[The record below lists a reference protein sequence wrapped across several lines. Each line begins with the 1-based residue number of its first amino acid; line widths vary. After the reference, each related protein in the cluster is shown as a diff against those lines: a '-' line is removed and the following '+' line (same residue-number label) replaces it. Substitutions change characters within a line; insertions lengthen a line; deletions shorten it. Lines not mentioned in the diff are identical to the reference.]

1 MPLLLEVIACSV
13 VDAVEAERGGAG
25 RLEIVRALDR
35 GGLTPPSSL
44 VREIRERTRL
54 PVRVMIRELDGYEG
68 GGPDDLERIIALA
81 RQIAALRADGLVV
94 AFLRGAEIDGEAMD
108 AVTRAVPGV
117 PITFHHAFDELPD
130 PAAAFRAL
138 DRWPQIDRVL
148 TAGGSGDWTA
158 RGARLGEYAKAAG
171 PRMVLPGG
179 GVDAEALRV
188 LARTPGIR
196 EAHVGRAAR
205 TGSDAAGA
213 VDGGRVAA
221 LIQAMGT

>member
-1 MPLLLEVIACSV
+1 MA
-13 VDAVEAERGGAG
+13 DAVEAERGGAG
-25 RLEIVRALDR
+25 RLEVVRALDR
-35 GGLTPPSSL
+35 GGLTPSSAL

-54 PVRVMIRELDGYEG
+54 PVRVMIRGRDGYEA
-68 GGPDDLERIIALA
+68 GGPDDLDRIIALA
-81 RQIAALRADGLVV
+81 RQMAALRVDGLVV
-94 AFLRGAEIDGEAMD
+94 AFLRGGAIDGDAMD
-108 AVTRAVPGV
+108 AVTRAAPEV

-148 TAGGSGDWTA
+148 THGGSDDWTA
-158 RGARLGEYAKAAG
+158 RAARLGDYAKAAG
-171 PRMVLPGG
+171 PRVILPGG
-179 GVDAEALRV
+179 GVDVEALRV

-205 TGSDAAGA
+205 TGSDAAGT